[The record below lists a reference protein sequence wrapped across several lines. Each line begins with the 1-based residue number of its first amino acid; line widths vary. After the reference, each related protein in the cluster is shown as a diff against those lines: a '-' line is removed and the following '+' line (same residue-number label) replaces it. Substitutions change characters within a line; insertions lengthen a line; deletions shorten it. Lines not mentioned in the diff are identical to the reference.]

1 MHRYCRHLS
10 TSIKN
15 NIEIYNWKFNWN
27 PLYKCAY
34 VCVYACVLVCAYL
47 RVCGRACVCVLFMYL
62 SLLKFFNKWLN
73 FNSILFWF
81 QLVSPK
87 PAATIFF
94 NEVAYFLFQRIFLNK
109 PRIVMIWRYISI
121 NLIIKQSIKK
131 ISLFSF
137 SISLLWTCL
146 FIHFFFLHF
155 YFPLF
160 NFNFLFII
168 KPLIILFDVSGFLR
182 EIPNDVWKKQN
193 RPIFTG
199 TIIWNK

>member
-1 MHRYCRHLS
+1 M
-10 TSIKN
+10 
-15 NIEIYNWKFNWN
+15 
-27 PLYKCAY
+27 
-34 VCVYACVLVCAYL
+34 CVYACVLVCACL
-47 RVCGRACVCVLFMYL
+47 RVCGLACVCVLFMYL

-94 NEVAYFLFQRIFLNK
+94 NDVACFPFQIIFLNT

-131 ISLFSF
+131 ISLFFFPFHYSEHAY
-137 SISLLWTCL
+137 L
-146 FIHFFFLHF
+146 FFFFLHF
-155 YFPLF
+155 YFHLF
-160 NFNFLFII
+160 KFDFLFII

-182 EIPNDVWKKQN
+182 EIPNSVWKKQN
-193 RPIFTG
+193 RPIFIG
-199 TIIWNK
+199 RIIWYK